1 MLVATQYGTTR
12 LPSKKVIV
20 KIYKSIILPV
30 LPGRGTLLLT
40 LTLERT
46 HTEGVTK

>member
-1 MLVATQYGTTR
+1 MEPLVFHQ
-12 LPSKKVIV
+12 KIV

-30 LPGRGTLLLT
+30 LPGRGTLFLT

-46 HTEGVTK
+46 NNEGVTK